1 METSHKQQF
10 EIFWRFSVSANTV
23 KMPDDRE
30 ISYNRIFILGGKDC
44 AEADLREAFEKYGTI
59 KDIYMVKDRKSGEP
73 KGW

>member
-1 METSHKQQF
+1 
-10 EIFWRFSVSANTV
+10 
-23 KMPDDRE
+23 MPDDRE